1 MSPLR
6 PQSIC
11 DEHCRMIK
19 HRKYTCNEYRQEMVL
34 LGLKNR
40 LSSENLSDEEKQ
52 NLVEEIKKLE
62 VVMCID

>member
-11 DEHCRMIK
+11 DKHFMVIK

-40 LSSENLSDEEKQ
+40 LSRENMSDEEKQ

-62 VVMCID
+62 AVMCMD

>member
-1 MSPLR
+1 MGNIQP
-6 PQSIC
+6 
-11 DEHCRMIK
+11 
-19 HRKYTCNEYRQEMVL
+19 YTCSEYRQEMVL

-62 VVMCID
+62 AVMCMD